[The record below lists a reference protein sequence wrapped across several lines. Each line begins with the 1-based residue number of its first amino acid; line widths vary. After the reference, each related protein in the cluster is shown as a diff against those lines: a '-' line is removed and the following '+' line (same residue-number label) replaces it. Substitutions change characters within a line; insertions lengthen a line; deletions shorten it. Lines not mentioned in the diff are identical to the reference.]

1 MLQNVLDEC
10 VCVFQRTLLSLS
22 LSGETPCIPCLQRVV
37 AISLSCDSVIRLY
50 LLKKA
55 TFPLEAVASCANT
68 PLGAHV
74 GRFDATARATAIDT
88 GAIMDA
94 RRAHPSADNAGEH
107 QFMAT
112 ASAVHVAVTR
122 ELHTVVASCV
132 CCERKLSP
140 KLSVAL
146 RWVHT
151 FPSKKVQYSLAVL
164 RERNGLPNVD
174 EAVEKKGGTHVS
186 RIAWNGRGGH
196 GVE

>member
-1 MLQNVLDEC
+1 MFTACSSYLSFCHL
-10 VCVFQRTLLSLS
+10 TLSS
-22 LSGETPCIPCLQRVV
+22 DS
-37 AISLSCDSVIRLY
+37 ISC
-50 LLKKA
+50 KKA
-55 TFPLEAVASCANT
+55 TNGNALEAVASCANT
-68 PLGAHV
+68 PLRAHV
-74 GRFDATARATAIDT
+74 GRFDATARAAAIDT
-88 GAIMDA
+88 CAILDA

-174 EAVEKKGGTHVS
+174 EAVQKGEERTSVVWHGMEQGGMGFSRSITHS
-186 RIAWNGRGGH
+186 PEPRTT
-196 GVE
+196 